1 MSFISRVGDFFRT
14 PFESDEETKRR
25 KQREAQ
31 EARQRQL
38 AAQKQPKPQT
48 LPQDNRP
55 TQLNDMFGQKPQ
67 KDPMALTKK
76 PEPQKPAPIAPRA
89 APLPDQEFKGISEG
103 EGKNKTVFGK
113 NAAWFLPKSLEKTAV
128 VKADRNVKT
137 NTDKYVAQYDQ
148 LHPDKQKVLVNQAKE
163 MAAKGDV
170 AATNTLKALNDTGR
184 LKGNAADFLEGSN
197 EKLIGGLTRSGLR
210 TADLLLPG
218 KNTWGLE
225 QEADRQDASKRGKK
239 QITTAG
245 KAGEIAG
252 NIQKGAVDLA
262 TIVIPTSKI
271 DKLAEANKVIQT
283 LEDGSKIMQIAGK
296 LVKVVPGSLAGSA
309 IDAVQTKGRGDD
321 VNVGKSAAT
330 GLGVDLAMEL
340 TPWGRIFGGAKKL
353 IGKSGSKAVTE
364 SVDDVAQT
372 IDGLIPEATNAA
384 KAANSE
390 ETRGVIQ
397 VINNE
402 TKTKR
407 YIAPG
412 DAEYQKA
419 LKEIDNS
426 RIANGDATNGTAGVR
441 QNNGDVYHITNRTP
455 QEMEARGFTRVEPPT
470 APAEDF
476 AIADRPGKPI
486 EDLDNT
492 PAYERKIANQEAEAA
507 QKAADE
513 AFVPNTAVD
522 DVPSYRHN
530 QQIKQVVEE
539 ESKKFEDF
547 VNGNPD
553 LTQQQVET
561 ARAATE
567 ARIIKLTDE
576 LKATR
581 QASLDAVQ
589 AQADAVDATVA
600 NQADVNATVQAEQAA
615 ATAPV
620 KGTESTP
627 APSTGEVAANDAYTK
642 FNEEHGLTA
651 DSQDVTYVDAEQALE
666 EMAGNKTID
675 DLTGRQALR
684 IPGAINAKT
693 QGAVADAASNA
704 TGTLTGKML
713 TSQNPIANFFGQTLY
728 GLNKKSTLNNAQK
741 TLVEQ
746 VRGRQGGVGNLTEQV
761 VSNIETPIKALD
773 ETAQANIKEKVFK
786 AFELF
791 NNGEPDTA
799 SVIIRSFT
807 PEERAYFDGVRKLNI
822 LRNNIN
828 RDTMAPDLIEKYANG
843 MHMPRLFDFTD
854 DSVEAYA
861 QASGRTL
868 DLNPTKRRKQLEEL
882 SQELQQKMLRDPA
895 QASAIRTDVALH
907 NKAVSD
913 YSASVTALPGAVS
926 DVPAR
931 GFLEIPDQP
940 KYGNAAGKYVRR
952 DLAEP
957 MLTGDNRFKS
967 ESYKAVNKLLDGYQS
982 TVLGKLENGLRKALT
997 IYNPATRLGNRG
1009 ANLTQGAMAG
1019 FNLPEMAVSQQHF
1032 MNVLKSGGDEWT
1044 RLAKTFGAIDDNTAL
1059 ARFSGAVNP
1068 DAGTVTKGLTQSYE
1082 NVDNAAKVAM
1092 FKWRINK
1099 GSTPEEAARF
1109 VNRALPNI
1117 GNSGEIYSFFS
1128 KLPVLGVPFRA
1139 IQPEVIRSVSSSA
1152 ARNTVPFLVAMGTY
1166 TTLQNMSWE
1175 GVPEEER
1182 KQIQERFGAGQTP
1195 FAGIN
1200 GFFGDKGIQSDK
1212 VLPSSWSF
1220 NAGALFGKDKE
1231 GDSRVVDVDPRRL
1244 MGMYSIN
1251 LGGESAT
1258 DSVIDQGLK
1267 ASPAN
1272 IPVNFNNGDWNFAP
1286 QNIVGSRLFSP
1297 AYQAAIDR
1305 DFRGKSVQ
1313 DPEGK
1318 IYNPDGTISLKY
1330 QNPDTGRPDMKT
1342 DKNRL
1347 LQFLGRSYVPQAN
1360 DIANLKDAKDG
1371 KENFMGQTMN
1381 LPQAVSRLFGLKG
1394 EEFTDQRLQDM
1405 RDTGKYFNE
1414 KAEIDKMV
1422 EGLSDQDA
1430 EAYKRLTGYYKLRDK
1445 QVPNEFASD
1454 GSMRDTKAP
1463 QYEFG
1468 EDKWKEYAAHPNLY
1482 QLMVDKKQ
1490 KDAAANGTPIQPEFD
1505 PRLSEAFRKQII
1517 QNKMVAPGDDAE
1529 LDQRMYSS
1537 PEWDYYQ
1544 NLKKEYKDA
1553 ASKYYP
1559 DSGNGDYTDELVKH
1573 QDAKFPDKPPILKAY
1588 SAANQ
1593 LYYDGKTGK
1602 KPDFTENIKAAK
1614 EEYNKQTFMWTNTER
1629 AARGLPAITWDVWN
1643 NPSFGFDANAGGGY
1657 GGGGSNYNPADHV
1670 NNFGE
1675 LTNLTAGVKRYDP
1688 VEAQA
1693 LPNLGQFFGKFKAGS
1708 GGGKVKPKL
1717 GASASGR

>member
-31 EARQRQL
+31 EARQRQQ
-38 AAQKQPKPQT
+38 AAQKQPKPQQFK
-48 LPQDNRP
+48 QDNRP

-76 PEPQKPAPIAPRA
+76 PEQKPAPIAPRA
-89 APLPDQEFKGISEG
+89 ATAPDARGFWQKVGDKFEANSPEDIAARKAAGQPERYEDQIKNSFGRRNLTPKGAILNVAHLGQDLASVVP
-103 EGKNKTVFGK
+103 TVATSLVESGRR
-113 NAAWFLPKSLEKTAV
+113 NAKGARIGTLEELRKLSP
-128 VKADRNVKT
+128 ADRK
-137 NTDKYVAQYDQ
+137 
-148 LHPDKQKVLVNQAKE
+148 
-163 MAAKGDV
+163 
-170 AATNTLKALNDTGR
+170 
-184 LKGNAADFLEGSN
+184 
-197 EKLIGGLTRSGLR
+197 
-210 TADLLLPG
+210 
-218 KNTWGLE
+218 
-225 QEADRQDASKRGKK
+225 
-239 QITTAG
+239 
-245 KAGEIAG
+245 
-252 NIQKGAVDLA
+252 
-262 TIVIPTSKI
+262 
-271 DKLAEANKVIQT
+271 KLAESGNEGLAIVLDKV
-283 LEDGSKIMQIAGK
+283 
-296 LVKVVPGSLAGSA
+296 
-309 IDAVQTKGRGDD
+309 
-321 VNVGKSAAT
+321 
-330 GLGVDLAMEL
+330 GVD
-340 TPWGRIFGGAKKL
+340 
-353 IGKSGSKAVTE
+353 
-364 SVDDVAQT
+364 
-372 IDGLIPEATNAA
+372 
-384 KAANSE
+384 
-390 ETRGVIQ
+390 
-397 VINNE
+397 INNLSD
-402 TKTKR
+402 K
-407 YIAPG
+407 
-412 DAEYQKA
+412 
-419 LKEIDNS
+419 
-426 RIANGDATNGTAGVR
+426 
-441 QNNGDVYHITNRTP
+441 
-455 QEMEARGFTRVEPPT
+455 
-470 APAEDF
+470 
-476 AIADRPGKPI
+476 
-486 EDLDNT
+486 
-492 PAYERKIANQEAEAA
+492 
-507 QKAADE
+507 
-513 AFVPNTAVD
+513 AVD
-522 DVPSYRHN
+522 DA
-530 QQIKQVVEE
+530 IKKLQD
-539 ESKKFEDF
+539 ESKPQTYTPGSSIEKLFIGSGKKIESYQQRGEGIQKETGIPAPLAAGGLLWLDFTPEGKGDDLAKQLAKTKTTQEVFEL
-547 VNGNPD
+547 
-553 LTQQQVET
+553 LTKAGIKDIDDDVIKSIVKSKSAKEIET
-561 ARAATE
+561 ELKLAAEKAATE
-567 ARIIKLTDE
+567 AEKASKGVIDE
-576 LKATR
+576 LSTATKNSFENVPDGIKPGGIER
-581 QASLDAVQ
+581 AMGEIDNGSAKPIRVRTLENGDKVIEDGRHRLEAARKMGIQDFPVEDVTPLYKPIDV
-589 AQADAVDATVA
+589 AQATEEATTKQADEVVATLDKQAETVA
-600 NQADVNATVQAEQAA
+600 EVQAEQAA

-651 DSQDVTYVDAEQALE
+651 DSQDVTYVDAQQALE
-666 EMAGNKTID
+666 EMAGNKTLD

-684 IPGAINAKT
+684 IPEAINAKT
-693 QGAVADAASNA
+693 QGKVADVASNA

-746 VRGRQGGVGNLTEQV
+746 VRGRQGGVGNLIEQV

-791 NNGEPDTA
+791 NNGELDTA

-868 DLNPTKRRKQLEEL
+868 DLNPAKRRKQLEEL
-882 SQELQQKMLRDPA
+882 SQELQDKMLRDPA

-926 DVPAR
+926 DVPAK

-940 KYGNAAGKYVRR
+940 KYGEAAGKWVRR

-967 ESYKAVNKLLDGYQS
+967 EAYKAVNKLLDGYQS

-1068 DAGTVTKGLTQSYE
+1068 DAGGVTKGLTQSYE
-1082 NVDNAAKVAM
+1082 NVDNATKVAM
-1092 FKWRINK
+1092 FKWRIQK
-1099 GSTPEEAARF
+1099 GATPEEAARF

-1200 GFFGDKGIQSDK
+1200 GLLGSKGIDSSK
-1212 VLPSSWSF
+1212 VLPNSWSF
-1220 NAGALFGKDKE
+1220 NAGALFGKDEE

-1258 DSVIDQGLK
+1258 DSVVDQAIK

-1272 IPVNFNNGDWNFAP
+1272 IPVNFNNGEWNFAP

-1330 QNPDTGRPDMKT
+1330 ENPETGKPEAKSDT
-1342 DKNRL
+1342 NRL
-1347 LQFLGRSYVPQAN
+1347 MQFLGRSYIPQAN
-1360 DIANLKDAKDG
+1360 DVANLKDAKDG
-1371 KENFMGQTMN
+1371 KENFYGQEMN
-1381 LPQAVSRLFGLKG
+1381 LPQSIARLFGLKG
-1394 EEFTDQRLQDM
+1394 EEFTDERLQDM
-1405 RDTGKYFNE
+1405 RDTNKYFNE

-1422 EGLSDQDA
+1422 EGLSAQDA
-1430 EAYKRLTGYYKLRDK
+1430 EAYKRLTGYYKLRDQK
-1445 QVPNEFASD
+1445 VPNEFAD
-1454 GSMRDTKAP
+1454 GEMRDKKAP

-1490 KDAAANGTPIQPEFD
+1490 KQAAADGTPIQPEFD
-1505 PRLSEAFRKQII
+1505 PRLSDAFRKQLI

-1544 NLKKEYKDA
+1544 NLKDEYKA
-1553 ASKYYP
+1553 AAAKYYP
-1559 DSGNGDYTDELVKH
+1559 DSGNDDYSDELVKH
-1573 QDAKFPDKPPILKAY
+1573 QDAKFPTKPDILKAY
-1588 SAANQ
+1588 SAANA
-1593 LYYDGKTGK
+1593 LYYDGKTAN
-1602 KPDFTENIKAAK
+1602 KPEFTDQIKAAK

-1643 NPSFGFDANAGGGY
+1643 NPTFGFDANAGGGY
-1657 GGGGSNYNPADHV
+1657 GGGSNYNPADHV
-1670 NNFGE
+1670 NAFGE
-1675 LTNLTAGVKRYDP
+1675 LTNLTAGVKRYDS

-1693 LPNLGQFFGKFKAGS
+1693 LPNLSQFFGKFNAGS
-1708 GGGKVKPKL
+1708 GGGKRKPTL